1 METIDIFDADVG
13 DKLMQFHV
21 SINDPDTF
29 VVGNVVGVFDDF
41 ILVQKVSPRGEWD
54 GFALYLKAD
63 LVAVS
68 RDEGYLGMLEKLLR
82 LKHQIP
88 APAPRRL
95 SGGLKTILTY
105 GEENKR
111 IVALEVYKSGNQDA
125 VGYII
130 RQSKTYTCLR
140 QVDPF
145 GKMDGVSYIANDAI
159 TRVFVGDAD
168 LICLEML
175 FSCR

>member
-13 DKLMQFHV
+13 DKLMQLHV

-54 GFALYLKAD
+54 GIALYLKAD

-82 LKHQIP
+82 
-88 APAPRRL
+88 
-95 SGGLKTILTY
+95 
-105 GEENKR
+105 
-111 IVALEVYKSGNQDA
+111 
-125 VGYII
+125 
-130 RQSKTYTCLR
+130 
-140 QVDPF
+140 
-145 GKMDGVSYIANDAI
+145 
-159 TRVFVGDAD
+159 
-168 LICLEML
+168 
-175 FSCR
+175 